1 MIEEVTPMSEN
12 TARQYEHEEVPAIRR
27 VPAQVI
33 PLHPTVWQRV
43 RAWEGRTLT
52 PEAIAEVI
60 LAVTTLV
67 LSGVLFFALYHGLQ
81 QYTIF

>member
-1 MIEEVTPMSEN
+1 MSEN
-12 TARQYEHEEVPAIRR
+12 TARQYAHEEAPVTRR

-33 PLHPTVWQRV
+33 PLHPTVRQRV
-43 RAWEGRTLT
+43 RGWARRTLT
-52 PEAIAEVI
+52 PERVAEVV

-67 LSGVLFFALYHGLQ
+67 LSGVLFFALYQGLQ

>member
-1 MIEEVTPMSEN
+1 MSAN
-12 TARQYEHEEVPAIRR
+12 TARQYKYEEVPTTRR

-43 RAWEGRTLT
+43 QVWARRTLT
-52 PEAIAEVI
+52 PEAIADVV

-81 QYTIF
+81 NYTIF

>member
-1 MIEEVTPMSEN
+1 MSEN
-12 TARQYEHEEVPAIRR
+12 TARQYEHEEAPAIHR

-43 RAWEGRTLT
+43 QVWARSTLT
-52 PEAIAEVI
+52 PERIAEVV

-67 LSGVLFFALYHGLQ
+67 LSGVLFFALYRGLQ
-81 QYTIF
+81 HYMVF

>member
-1 MIEEVTPMSEN
+1 MSQN
-12 TARQYEHEEVPAIRR
+12 TARHYEHEEAPVTRR

-33 PLHPTVWQRV
+33 PLHPTVRQRV
-43 RAWEGRTLT
+43 QVWARSTLT
-52 PEAIAEVI
+52 PEAIADVV

-81 QYTIF
+81 NYTIF

>member
-1 MIEEVTPMSEN
+1 MSEN

-33 PLHPTVWQRV
+33 PLHPTMRQRV
-43 RAWEGRTLT
+43 RGWVRSTLT
-52 PEAIAEVI
+52 PEAIADVV

-81 QYTIF
+81 NYMVF

>member
-1 MIEEVTPMSEN
+1 MSAH
-12 TARQYEHEEVPAIRR
+12 TARQYEHEEVTPHR

-33 PLHPTVWQRV
+33 PLHPTMRQRV
-43 RAWEGRTLT
+43 RGWVRSTLT
-52 PEAIAEVI
+52 PEAIADVV

-81 QYTIF
+81 NYMVF

>member
-1 MIEEVTPMSEN
+1 MSAN
-12 TARQYEHEEVPAIRR
+12 TARQYEHEEGTPRR

-43 RAWEGRTLT
+43 QVWARSTLT
-52 PEAIAEVI
+52 PEPIAEVV

-81 QYTIF
+81 NYMVF

>member
-1 MIEEVTPMSEN
+1 MSAN
-12 TARQYEHEEVPAIRR
+12 TARQYAHEEAPATRR

-33 PLHPTVWQRV
+33 PLHPTVRQQGRGWAR
-43 RAWEGRTLT
+43 RTLT
-52 PEAIAEVI
+52 PEAIAEVV

-81 QYTIF
+81 NYTVF

>member
-1 MIEEVTPMSEN
+1 MSAH
-12 TARQYEHEEVPAIRR
+12 TARQYEHEEVTPRR

-33 PLHPTVWQRV
+33 PLHPTMQQRV
-43 RAWEGRTLT
+43 RGWVRSTLT
-52 PEAIAEVI
+52 PEAIAEVV

-81 QYTIF
+81 NYMVF